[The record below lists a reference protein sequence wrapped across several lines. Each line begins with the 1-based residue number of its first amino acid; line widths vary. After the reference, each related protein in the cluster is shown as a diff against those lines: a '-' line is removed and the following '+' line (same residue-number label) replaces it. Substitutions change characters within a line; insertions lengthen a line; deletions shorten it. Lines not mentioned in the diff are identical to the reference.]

1 MRKKH
6 NNITLLFLLIT
17 GLVIFSHSIIP
28 HDHHYSFKGDKEH
41 HHDEDA
47 TNHEP
52 VHCYVLNEIIVDK
65 PAASAGQSLAD
76 NLPMI
81 TTQVLSSIFELN
93 NPVFSKHPF
102 PDNEVQPALLVLIKT
117 SPTRGSPLFS

>member
-1 MRKKH
+1 MRKEH

-28 HDHHYSFKGDKEH
+28 HDHHYSFNEDKEH
-41 HHDEDA
+41 HDNEDA
-47 TNHEP
+47 NNHEP
-52 VHCYVLNEIIVDK
+52 VHCYILNEIIVDK
-65 PAASAGQSLAD
+65 PATSSTQSLSNQLA
-76 NLPMI
+76 LV
-81 TTQVLSSIFELN
+81 TFQVLFSIFELN

-102 PDNEVQPALLVLIKT
+102 PDNEAQPTLLVLIKT